1 MTFSSTTARYFL
13 CAASLA
19 TSLISFSAVADT
31 NLALNKPTLA
41 SSSESASHGPS
52 KALDGNSYSRWASS
66 FSDSNWI
73 SVDLGGTYTLNKVKL
88 NWETAYAKG
97 YQLQVSLDNSNWT
110 TVYTTTNGNGGVDD
124 VNLSAVARYVRMNGT
139 KRATEW
145 GYSLWEMEV
154 YGTTYTQKPT
164 KISYKK
170 TATASTYV
178 GADYAPALVLDGN
191 TSTRWSSNHADNN
204 WIAID
209 LGSSHTI
216 TGAKLHWEGAYGKSY
231 QIQTSNDKN
240 SWTTINSTT
249 NGDGGIDNQYLNG
262 TGRYI
267 RMNGIKRATEWG
279 YSLWEFEVF
288 GYQSAGAPS
297 SSSSSSS
304 SVKSSSSVSS
314 SSSSSVSSSSSS
326 SSSVRSSSSV
336 SSSSQSSSSTGS
348 NTGGLTLD
356 WYVPT
361 ERENGAYLELDE
373 IGGYEIKYKKVTD
386 TKFTVV
392 QINDGA
398 ADSYSLGN
406 LSGSYE
412 FYIAT
417 IDVNGVYS
425 EFIEVMPY

>member
-1 MTFSSTTARYFL
+1 MTFSSSSTRYFL
-13 CAASLA
+13 FAVSLV
-19 TSLISFSAVADT
+19 TSLISFQAVAQT
-31 NLALNKPTLA
+31 NLALNKPVIA
-41 SSSESASHGPS
+41 SSSESATYGPN
-52 KALDGNSYSRWASS
+52 KALDGNSYTRWASS

-73 SVDLGGTYTLNKVKL
+73 SVDLGGTYTVDKVKL

-110 TVYTTTNGNGGVDD
+110 TVYTTTNGNGGVDE
-124 VNLSAVARYVRMNGT
+124 LSLSQVARYVRMNGT

-145 GYSLWEMEV
+145 GYSLWDFEV
-154 YGTTYTQKPT
+154 YGSAYTQTPT

-191 TSTRWSSNHADNN
+191 SSTRWSSNHADNN

-209 LGSSHTI
+209 LGSNHTI

-231 QIQTSNDKN
+231 QIQTSNDKSN
-240 SWTTINSTT
+240 WTTIYSTT
-249 NGDGGIDNQYLNG
+249 NGDGGVDNLNLNG

-288 GYQSAGAPS
+288 GYQSNGTS
-297 SSSSSSS
+297 T
-304 SVKSSSSVSS
+304 
-314 SSSSSVSSSSSS
+314 SSSSSS
-326 SSSVRSSSSV
+326 SSSVRSSSSSSVSSSV
-336 SSSSQSSSSTGS
+336 SSSSSVSNSSSSVSSTNQSSSSSSGGS
-348 NTGGLTLD
+348 NVGGVTLD

-373 IGGYEIKYKKVTD
+373 IGGYEIKYKKVSD
-386 TKFTVV
+386 SKFTVV
-392 QINDGA
+392 QINDGSV
-398 ADSYSLGN
+398 DRYSLGN
-406 LSGSYE
+406 LSGTYE

-425 EFIEVMPY
+425 EFIEVKPY